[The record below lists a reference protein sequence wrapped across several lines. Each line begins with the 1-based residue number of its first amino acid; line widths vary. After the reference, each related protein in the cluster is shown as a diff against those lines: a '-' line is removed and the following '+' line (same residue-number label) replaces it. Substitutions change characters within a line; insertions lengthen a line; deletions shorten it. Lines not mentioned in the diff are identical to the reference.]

1 VNRALTGTQRRHARS
16 YQEGDVIRFT
26 RASSRMRIAMN
37 AYLTVESVDRRGNAL
52 ALRAA
57 DGRLI
62 EFQPARFRSIEVY
75 CEEPRTIA
83 AGERI
88 QFRAPQ
94 RALKVAN
101 REFATILQLSGDAA
115 VLKLDSGRPL
125 QAPLAELRH
134 VDYGYASTSHA
145 AQGATVDRVII
156 NVDTTR
162 GAQLVNRKQFYVSLS
177 RARYDARIYT
187 NDSEALRRAASR
199 NLEKAIA
206 LDKLRQRPAQ
216 QARRSTHKQDLNS
229 LKHFRDPSNPALA
242 QKQDQQRS
250 IRPTQATSYGWKL

>member
-1 VNRALTGTQRRHARS
+1 
-16 YQEGDVIRFT
+16 
-26 RASSRMRIAMN
+26 M
-37 AYLTVESVDRRGNAL
+37 
-52 ALRAA
+52 
-57 DGRLI
+57 
-62 EFQPARFRSIEVY
+62 
-75 CEEPRTIA
+75 
-83 AGERI
+83 
-88 QFRAPQ
+88 
-94 RALKVAN
+94 
-101 REFATILQLSGDAA
+101 
-115 VLKLDSGRPL
+115 
-125 QAPLAELRH
+125 
-134 VDYGYASTSHA
+134 
-145 AQGATVDRVII
+145 
-156 NVDTTR
+156 
-162 GAQLVNRKQFYVSLS
+162 NRKQFYVSLS